1 MVKLSRLVLLSTA
14 ALAILVGCAGATP
27 TAVPPTSAPPIQPSP
42 TSAPVAVPTTAPALQ
57 PSTAPTSAPATPV
70 PQPTNTAQSTNAP
83 QATQTTI
90 APTVAPTLAPT
101 TAPTAAGPVVK
112 SKELNLYGWSEYIP
126 QALLDEFSK
135 EYGVNVNY
143 DTYAS
148 NEELLAKLQAGAKN
162 YDVIIPSDYTVKIM
176 VGQNLLDPIDIK
188 QIPNFS
194 NVDTQFANPSY
205 DPGNKYTVP
214 YQWGSV
220 AIAVNTDKVTKPI
233 TKYADLWDPD
243 FKNALVVLDDEREVI
258 GMTLLTLGYSK
269 NSTDPREL
277 KEAKQKLL
285 ELKRNIKVFDS
296 DSPKTELLSGET
308 VAGLV
313 WNGEAALAHREN
325 PKIVYIIPAEG
336 MGVWVDN
343 LAVPKD
349 PPHKDA
355 ALAFLNFVLR
365 PDMSVLITKAFP
377 YSSVNKPALD
387 LLKQTDPQTYAD
399 YMSNPANNPSADAI
413 KNGHGVIDVGDATTL
428 YDQIWTDVKSGN

>member
-1 MVKLSRLVLLSTA
+1 MRKLSIMVLMTA
-14 ALAILVGCAGATP
+14 ALLVAMLGCGGPAATP
-27 TAVPPTSAPPIQPSP
+27 VPPTAAPPAQPPP
-42 TSAPVAVPTTAPALQ
+42 TGAPVSAPTTAPAAQ
-57 PSTAPTSAPATPV
+57 PTTAPTTGAPTAAPQPTSAP
-70 PQPTNTAQSTNAP
+70 
-83 QATQTTI
+83 QATAKPPTAPPA
-90 APTVAPTLAPT
+90 APTVAPTVAPT
-101 TAPTAAGPVVK
+101 NAPAAAGPVVT

-135 EYGVNVNY
+135 EYGVTVNY

-148 NEELLAKLQAGAKN
+148 NEELMAKLQAGAKN
-162 YDVIIPSDYTVKIM
+162 YDVIIPSDYTVNIM
-176 VGQNLLDPIDIK
+176 IGQNLLEPVDIN
-188 QIPNFS
+188 QIPNFA
-194 NVDTQFANPSY
+194 NVDSQFKNPSY

-220 AIAVNTDKVTKPI
+220 AIAVNTAKVTKPI

-258 GMTLLTLGYSK
+258 GMTLLTLGYNK

-277 KEAKQKLL
+277 KEAKQKLMD
-285 ELKRNIKVFDS
+285 LKRNIKVFDS

-325 PKIVYIIPAEG
+325 PKIVYVIPSEG
-336 MGVWVDN
+336 MGIWVDN

-365 PDMSVLITKAFP
+365 PDMSVLITQAFP

-387 LLKQTDPQTYAD
+387 LLKQTDPKTYAE
-399 YMSNPANNPSADAI
+399 YMSNPANNPTPDEI
-413 KNGHGVIDVGDATTL
+413 KNAHNVIDVGNATTL
-428 YDQIWTDVKSGN
+428 YDQIWTDIKSGQ

>member
-1 MVKLSRLVLLSTA
+1 MRKLSKLVLLTA
-14 ALAILVGCAGATP
+14 ALLVVLSGCGGATATPVPP
-27 TAVPPTSAPPIQPSP
+27 TAVPATIPLPTAPPASAP
-42 TSAPVAVPTTAPALQ
+42 T
-57 PSTAPTSAPATPV
+57 TAPTSAP
-70 PQPTNTAQSTNAP
+70 
-83 QATQTTI
+83 TI
-90 APTVAPTLAPT
+90 APTSTTSTGGSAPTSVPQATTKPTLAPT
-101 TAPTAAGPVVK
+101 KAPTAAPTKAPTSAGPVVK

-126 QALLDEFSK
+126 QALLDEFTK
-135 EYGVNVNY
+135 EYGVSVNY

-162 YDVIIPSDYTVKIM
+162 YDVIIPSDYTVAIM
-176 VGQNLLDPIDIK
+176 IGSNLLEPIDLS
-188 QIPNFS
+188 QIPNFA

-220 AIAVNTDKVTKPI
+220 AIAVNTDKVSKPI
-233 TKYADLWDPD
+233 TKYADLWDPV
-243 FKNALVVLDDEREVI
+243 FKNALVVLDDDREVI

-285 ELKRNIKVFDS
+285 DLKRNIKVFDS
-296 DSPKTELLSGET
+296 DSPKTEMLSGET
-308 VAGLV
+308 VAGLI

-325 PKIVYIIPAEG
+325 PKIVYVIPAEG
-336 MGVWVDN
+336 MGIWVDN

-387 LLKQTDPQTYAD
+387 LLKQSDPQLYAD
-399 YMSNPANNPSADAI
+399 YMSNPANNPSPDAI
-413 KNGHGVIDVGDATTL
+413 KNAHGIVDVGNATTL
-428 YDQIWTDVKSGN
+428 YDQIWTDVKSGQ